1 VIIGVSP
8 DKMEALEKFATQ
20 ENIEFPLV
28 SDMDTA
34 VRDLYAGGRITY
46 LIDKEGVVRFISEGV
61 PNNDQL
67 LEELKNM

>member
-1 VIIGVSP
+1 
-8 DKMEALEKFATQ
+8 
-20 ENIEFPLV
+20 
-28 SDMDTA
+28 MDTA